1 MRLLFF
7 AALASATPLLPR
19 QDAALTYEEF
29 TTSASITYRVA
40 VPAGATAP
48 YDVAFQIEAPAAV
61 GWAGIAWGGGMLNN
75 PLVVAWP
82 NGDSVTVSARIA
94 AYVPFSPPPFSSSL
108 FPLLTHTKHRP
119 ENTRRTR
126 LTRPQRGYQA
136 PSPYPDA
143 TITPQSATVNETH
156 WSLSALCTGC
166 SSWAGGALPSGPG
179 PLAWAYAAQPPA
191 TPADP
196 ASRFGHHDDKGVVQF
211 DFAAAAVEGF
221 EELVG
226 GGAAEEPAEP

>member
-94 AYVPFSPPPFSSSL
+94 AYVPFSPPPFPPPSFPSL
-108 FPLLTHTKHRP
+108 HT
-119 ENTRRTR
+119 
-126 LTRPQRGYQA
+126 
-136 PSPYPDA
+136 PS
-143 TITPQSATVNETH
+143 T
-156 WSLSALCTGC
+156 
-166 SSWAGGALPSGPG
+166 
-179 PLAWAYAAQPPA
+179 AQK
-191 TPADP
+191 TL
-196 ASRFGHHDDKGVVQF
+196 
-211 DFAAAAVEGF
+211 
-221 EELVG
+221 EEQD
-226 GGAAEEPAEP
+226 